1 MMDSSDRLSSP
12 QCGRGNHYIH
22 DFPVEPFRQF
32 PHLALTD
39 KGPLEAEIP
48 AIEADLEKRDQWIR
62 GLQSHIAPCK
72 DVLVPMESQ
81 LSQAKRDHEM
91 LKSIIEPVR
100 KLPIELLLMI
110 FRECVRNV
118 NCSESRKASSPWNIS
133 RVCRRWRQIS
143 TSFPAFWT
151 SIRSTGR
158 PRGKLL
164 ELALQR
170 SGSSLLDVN
179 LLFSGFI
186 AETSAIVRVLL
197 PSSPRWR
204 SLILNVD
211 HLDALASI
219 QGCLGALKTLRLTL
233 SGEISRI
240 KYRMFEIAPLLRT
253 VEVYHALEETSDLEF
268 LPQVT
273 LPLAAI
279 TRLTLDARNQYTP
292 LEPARFDLC
301 QNLTK
306 ATIFGLGNDSTLPD
320 QPFVLPKLRD
330 LDLTAFEAGAIATLF
345 RGLRAPALTRLRLDC
360 SWQWSL
366 TDQESVSSLIRRS
379 QCPLRSLE
387 LMRMIFPFHS
397 FLDLLSDTST
407 VTHLVINHSL
417 DMRPILEHLKWR
429 TGHPVVL
436 PNLARLSIGAG
447 GHLPMLLD
455 MVESRVQSQS
465 PALKQVKIFRGETDI
480 PVEEQTR
487 LTVLR
492 ATGLSIETLTR
503 ADMEA
508 LAFF

>member
-1 MMDSSDRLSSP
+1 MRSRKSLYPRFS
-12 QCGRGNHYIH
+12 CGT
-22 DFPVEPFRQF
+22 FRQF

-158 PRGKLL
+158 PRGKTAGTGPSTL
-164 ELALQR
+164 
-170 SGSSLLDVN
+170 
-179 LLFSGFI
+179 GFI
-186 AETSAIVRVLL
+186 PLGRLPRCSQN
-197 PSSPRWR
+197 PSSHSFRR
-204 SLILNVD
+204 
-211 HLDALASI
+211 
-219 QGCLGALKTLRLTL
+219 
-233 SGEISRI
+233 ISRI